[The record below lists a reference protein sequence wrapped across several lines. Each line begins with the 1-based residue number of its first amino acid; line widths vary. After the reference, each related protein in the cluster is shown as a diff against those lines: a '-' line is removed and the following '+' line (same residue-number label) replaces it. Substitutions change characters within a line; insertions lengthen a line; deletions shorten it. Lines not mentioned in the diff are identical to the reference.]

1 MRKLVFII
9 VSTLLSVGAF
19 SQIKSASSFFPK
31 DKAQVLIV
39 GTFHFDYPGLDGHKT
54 SDDNKIDVLQEP
66 KKSEVTELVAY
77 IKKFKPTKIV
87 IEAWPSWNAGQK
99 LRQYKEGKL
108 RDQRDERV
116 QLGLRVASEL
126 KMDTI
131 YSIDMNSLD
140 DDLNKLDTNY
150 FKALF
155 QDFDFQSTDSL
166 ETMLK
171 KWLNYEDLL
180 VPKIKL
186 LDYIK
191 RINSREHHLLGYG
204 AYLIGDFKLS
214 GTRGPD
220 ILSIWW
226 YNRNLRIFRRIQEIT
241 TSPKDRIMVIYGN
254 GHAAILRQLFEC
266 SPEYHFVEFGSLK

>member
-1 MRKLVFII
+1 MRKLIFLVMAG
-9 VSTLLSVGAF
+9 LLSKAAL

-31 DKAQVLIV
+31 EKTQVLVV
-39 GTFHFDYPGLDGHKT
+39 GTFHFDYPGLDAHKT
-54 SDDNKIDVLQEP
+54 SDQNKIDVLAEP
-66 KKSEVTELVAY
+66 KKSEVSELISY

-87 IEAWPSWNAGQK
+87 IEAWPSWNAGEK
-99 LRQYKEGKL
+99 LRQYNTGKL
-108 RDQRDERV
+108 RDNRDERV
-116 QLGLRVASEL
+116 QIGLRMASEL
-126 KMDTI
+126 KLDTL
-131 YSIDMNSLD
+131 YSIDMGSLD

-166 ETMLK
+166 HAQLL
-171 KWLNYEDLL
+171 KWLNYEDQL
-180 VPKIKL
+180 VPKMKL
-186 LDYIK
+186 LDYMK
-191 RINSREHHLLGYG
+191 RINSPEHHRLGYG

-241 TSPKDRIMVIYGN
+241 TSPKDRILVVYGN